1 MSKERE
7 LLTKVLKVFD
17 SVYSRNLIKEI
28 EELLAQPEPE
38 PVAWIDAGSL
48 KALQESTGFALRYL
62 TNDTEN
68 LNVDDV
74 PLYLAPPQ
82 REPLN
87 EVNMDK
93 IIKHIKQDADFS
105 GVMPWQIC
113 YIAHLIEQQHGI
125 GAEL

>member
-1 MSKERE
+1 MNK
-7 LLTKVLKVFD
+7 
-17 SVYSRNLIKEI
+17 
-28 EELLAQPEPE
+28 
-38 PVAWIDAGSL
+38 PVAFIVVENGQTWLRTTAETEEAIR
-48 KALQESTGFALRYL
+48 TGFI
-62 TNDTEN
+62 TETI
-68 LNVDDV
+68 
-74 PLYLAPPQ
+74 PLYKQ

-125 GAEL
+125 TGVDDE